1 MAKSIKCLDVGV
13 ACDFEAH
20 AENEAELMKKV
31 AEHARTAHGITNIT
45 PELAAKVKSAIKDV
59 K

>member
-13 ACDFEAH
+13 DCDFEAR
-20 AENEAELMKKV
+20 AETEEELMKKV
-31 AEHARTAHGITNIT
+31 AEHARTKHNIT
-45 PELAAKVKSAIKDV
+45 EIPSELVQKVKAAIRDV